1 MDLEMGKSKGA
12 GHLRSNPHTHLH
24 AINLQRCW
32 QLNTRCLDHL
42 LAHAN
47 LPGAQL
53 RTLALSHLSL
63 SDWCPPETTSMSRD
77 TSDSTQHHASGISVM
92 DTESASSDSAE
103 SSSEQETM
111 LQALTGDGSA
121 AADGVD
127 AEASNG
133 LRQHQAGGS
142 SSSSSSSSNSDSSA
156 LIIMNVTEA
165 CDAPGGD
172 LLMLPSV
179 STSREVQHQPNENER
194 SEASSESLDSIR
206 AGTLGG
212 SLASTG
218 SGLCILALNN
228 CVRLGPVGMR
238 VSHLAWPIAP
248 HAVGPDA
255 WDHALKMGML
265 RQAGPCKRPAAQSG
279 NVDSL
284 GRCHCVPGLP

>member
-1 MDLEMGKSKGA
+1 
-12 GHLRSNPHTHLH
+12 
-24 AINLQRCW
+24 
-32 QLNTRCLDHL
+32 
-42 LAHAN
+42 
-47 LPGAQL
+47 
-53 RTLALSHLSL
+53 
-63 SDWCPPETTSMSRD
+63 
-77 TSDSTQHHASGISVM
+77 M
-92 DTESASSDSAE
+92 DTESASSDSAG

-133 LRQHQAGGS
+133 LRQHQAGG
-142 SSSSSSSSNSDSSA
+142 SSSSSSSNSDSSA

-194 SEASSESLDSIR
+194 SEASSESLDGIR